1 MPCHSDRAGPHW
13 RIRFP
18 VQGSS
23 HSTMLLPRKAFRK
36 ITGRFFLT
44 WGLTLIVA
52 LISATVSSSV
62 GNWYIWTPLLT
73 SSLMILLLNLC
84 SSFLAMVSAF
94 AIIGMM
100 FTYKTNTSIFTQF
113 QCKKN
118 KTNEWNIINNKNC
131 KASLKKQRWYWKS
144 DFLPR
149 CKIKKIWDNLLAPS
163 VNTFTSSHPALRAYL

>member
-1 MPCHSDRAGPHW
+1 
-13 RIRFP
+13 
-18 VQGSS
+18 
-23 HSTMLLPRKAFRK
+23 MLLPRKAFRK
-36 ITGRFFLT
+36 ITGSFFLT

-52 LISATVSSSV
+52 FISATVSSSV

-118 KTNEWNIINNKNC
+118 KTSEWNIINNKNC
-131 KASLKKQRWYWKS
+131 KLHLKNR
-144 DFLPR
+144 DDTENHFLPR
-149 CKIKKIWDNLLAPS
+149 CKIKKIWDNLFAPP
-163 VNTFTSSHPALRAYL
+163 VNTFTPSLPALRAYS